1 MPNKILK
8 VGFDLDGVIL
18 YNPIRIFRPIV
29 ASIKPILFGKKK
41 SDSFYFP
48 DSQLEQHL
56 WRLLHLTSFTPAPGL
71 KEIKRLL
78 TQNKMQAYI
87 ITSRYSFLKDEFD
100 MWIKKI
106 HAKKYF
112 AGCFYNKTN
121 MQPNSFKK
129 HMILKLGLDVFV
141 EDNWGVIKKLNG
153 DLKDTKIFWISNIFD
168 KRINYGYKFGNLK
181 EVTGKLKAMAE
192 E

>member
-1 MPNKILK
+1 MSTKILK

-29 ASIKPILFGKKK
+29 ASIKPWIFGKKK
-41 SDSFYFP
+41 GAFFYFP
-48 DSQLEQHL
+48 DTILEQHL
-56 WRLLHLTSFTPAPGL
+56 WKLIHLTSFTAASGL
-71 KEIKRLL
+71 KEIKHLV
-78 TQNKMQAYI
+78 TQKKIQAYI

-106 HAKKYF
+106 RAKKYF

-153 DLKDTKIFWISNIFD
+153 DLTDTKIFWISNIFD
-168 KRINYGYKFGNLK
+168 KRIEYEYKFRNLK
-181 EVTGKLKAMAE
+181 EVALKLKNLTEA
-192 E
+192 